1 MWFSS
6 LVNSLWSPRLSH
18 AQPIRLFPHTSL
30 PKNLQTNLTPFPA
43 EILPRSAVHVPIR
56 KDRDIEKTRTRTL
69 SSVKGTASSADPN
82 EEDIINP
89 DVSFFLN
96 LGPLDGESAS
106 PTDSD
111 RGPYIHPSSLIT
123 LLSNNIVI
131 PLSRSARRDPTQF
144 WGLSMVCTC
153 APPSRVA
160 CVPSSSLMPSPQP
173 QTLYPLLTMSITDH
187 RRREREYGS
196 LSYLHHIVI
205 GLHKV
210 HRLVHTVTNTK
221 ELGTCGLTTL
231 LPFFPVLP
239 LMSTLPELVAS
250 FKPFSVLI
258 CHSPRRT
265 LSTHGTMPSLLR
277 PQNLAC
283 AHDGVS
289 PGPCMSLGEMRS
301 EVSSLVI
308 CTSSGLR
315 PNLVG
320 DFLRSVFIQTL
331 LIPVYS
337 PIIQRSILKP
347 SSRAYSSHSL
357 QS

>member
-1 MWFSS
+1 MLFD
-6 LVNSLWSPRLSH
+6 LNSLSSQVTEDLHIALRRVWPRFRSKFCPRWGNRPRQQGQECRNDFHKHLERCQVRRTRCCPQRRRDRH
-18 AQPIRLFPHTSL
+18 LRWELFP
-30 PKNLQTNLTPFPA
+30 
-43 EILPRSAVHVPIR
+43 
-56 KDRDIEKTRTRTL
+56 L
-69 SSVKGTASSADPN
+69 SFDP
-82 EEDIINP
+82 
-89 DVSFFLN
+89 
-96 LGPLDGESAS
+96 LGGKPAS
-106 PTDSD
+106 PSDSE
-111 RGPYIHPSSLIT
+111 RGPCFHLSFLTIFLPPSSPPLF
-123 LLSNNIVI
+123 SKHSGQSRAVPEIVNAV
-131 PLSRSARRDPTQF
+131 PR
-144 WGLSMVCTC
+144 

-160 CVPSSSLMPSPQP
+160 CVPSSRLMLSPQP
-173 QTLYPLLTMSITDH
+173 QTLYPLLTMSIADH

-196 LSYLHHIVI
+196 LPYLHLIVI

-265 LSTHGTMPSLLR
+265 LSTHGTMPGLLR

-289 PGPCMSLGEMRS
+289 PGPCMSLGRMRS

-308 CTSSGLR
+308 CTSSGLG